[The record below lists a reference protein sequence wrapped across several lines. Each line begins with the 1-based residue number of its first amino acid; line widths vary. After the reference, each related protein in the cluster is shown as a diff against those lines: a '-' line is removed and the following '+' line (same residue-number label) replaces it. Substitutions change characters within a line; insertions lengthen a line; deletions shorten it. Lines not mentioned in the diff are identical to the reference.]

1 VAFWQHYCAIIPLE
15 LLIVLRAQT
24 RATRGTALV
33 QGSGMKRIFV
43 VGALLFA
50 SVEVVLAADIA
61 TPPPPAPPSSY
72 FPTAAPINWGGF
84 YIGVNSGYGF
94 GTSNWT
100 ATAASSAAGG
110 TTGSFNTSG
119 LLVGGTL
126 GLNLQAGAVLFGV
139 ETDGG
144 WTNLNGSSS
153 NSYCSS
159 VTANATC
166 ETKSDW
172 LSTARIRI
180 GYAFNQ
186 ILVYGTGGIA
196 VGDVQSGLNPP
207 ATFDSSINVG
217 WTAGAG
223 IEYAFA
229 QNWSAKIEY
238 LYINLGASCTSA
250 NCGPAV
256 PFTVPLTE
264 NVVRAGVN
272 FKFGPW

>member
-1 VAFWQHYCAIIPLE
+1 
-15 LLIVLRAQT
+15 
-24 RATRGTALV
+24 
-33 QGSGMKRIFV
+33 MKRIFV

-61 TPPPPAPPSSY
+61 TPSPPTPPSSY
-72 FPTAAPINWGGF
+72 FPTTAPINWGGF
-84 YIGVNSGYGF
+84 YIGVNGGYGF
-94 GTSNWT
+94 GTSKWT
-100 ATAASSAAGG
+100 AAAASPAAGG
-110 TTGSFNTSG
+110 TIGSFNTSG

-126 GLNLQAGAVLFGV
+126 GLNLQANAFVFGV
-139 ETDGG
+139 ETDGD

-153 NSYCSS
+153 NGYCSS

-196 VGDVQSGLNPP
+196 FGDIQSGLNPP
-207 ATFDSSINVG
+207 ATFGSSINVG

-238 LYINLGASCTSA
+238 LYINLGNVSCPV

-256 PFTVPLTE
+256 PFTVPLAE
-264 NVVRAGVN
+264 NVIRAGVN

>member
-1 VAFWQHYCAIIPLE
+1 MW
-15 LLIVLRAQT
+15 
-24 RATRGTALV
+24 V
-33 QGSGMKRIFV
+33 QI
-43 VGALLFA
+43 
-50 SVEVVLAADIA
+50 
-61 TPPPPAPPSSY
+61 
-72 FPTAAPINWGGF
+72 
-84 YIGVNSGYGF
+84 
-94 GTSNWT
+94 
-100 ATAASSAAGG
+100 
-110 TTGSFNTSG
+110 
-119 LLVGGTL
+119 
-126 GLNLQAGAVLFGV
+126 
-139 ETDGG
+139 
-144 WTNLNGSSS
+144 
-153 NSYCSS
+153 
-159 VTANATC
+159 
-166 ETKSDW
+166 

-196 VGDVQSGLNPP
+196 FGDIQSGLNPP

-238 LYINLGASCTSA
+238 LYINLGSVSCTSA

-264 NVVRAGVN
+264 SVVRAGVN

>member
-1 VAFWQHYCAIIPLE
+1 
-15 LLIVLRAQT
+15 
-24 RATRGTALV
+24 
-33 QGSGMKRIFV
+33 MKRMLV
-43 VGALLFA
+43 VGALVFA
-50 SVEVVLAADIA
+50 GVEAARAADIA
-61 TPPPPAPPSSY
+61 PLPPPVPPTSY
-72 FPTAAPINWGGF
+72 FPATAPINWGGF
-84 YIGVNSGYGF
+84 YVGVNGGYGF
-94 GTSNWT
+94 GTSNW
-100 ATAASSAAGG
+100 SSAAGSV
-110 TTGSFNTSG
+110 GSFNTSG
-119 LLVGGTL
+119 ALFGGTL
-126 GLNLQAGAVLFGV
+126 GLNLQANAFVFGV
-139 ETDGG
+139 ETDGD

-153 NSYCSS
+153 NGYCSS

-196 VGDVQSGLNPP
+196 FGDIQSGLNPP
-207 ATFDSSINVG
+207 ATFGSSINVG

-238 LYINLGASCTSA
+238 LYINLGNVSCSV

-256 PFTVPLTE
+256 PFTVPLAE
-264 NVVRAGVN
+264 NVIRAGVN